1 MLAPSLEPA
10 QKRVAK
16 RAASLVGGFLRIVDI
31 NLIIWVDKSHWVGLA
46 SSRST
51 NVTGYFNRVSA
62 TDFVGAKNADQ
73 KMEGYSDGH

>member
-31 NLIIWVDKSHWVGLA
+31 NLIIWVDKGDWVGLA
-46 SSRST
+46 SSAIQ
-51 NVTGYFNRVSA
+51 NVTGYSNRVSA
-62 TDFVGAKNADQ
+62 TDFVGSSPQTKNG
-73 KMEGYSDGH
+73 GYSDGH